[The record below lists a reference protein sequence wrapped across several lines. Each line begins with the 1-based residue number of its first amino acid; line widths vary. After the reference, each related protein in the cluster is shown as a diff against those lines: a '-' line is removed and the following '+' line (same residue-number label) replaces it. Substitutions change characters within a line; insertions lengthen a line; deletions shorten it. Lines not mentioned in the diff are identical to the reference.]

1 MEIQDLVRESKII
14 NLLYLEIC
22 SNPDSHLMILEN
34 ISAFSMGAWPCSWWS
49 CDPAPP
55 VPVPA
60 PLVKLEE
67 EGEEGDAPGLI

>member
-1 MEIQDLVRESKII
+1 
-14 NLLYLEIC
+14 
-22 SNPDSHLMILEN
+22 MILEN

>member
-1 MEIQDLVRESKII
+1 MKHTPAYGNSAI
-14 NLLYLEIC
+14 LEI
-22 SNPDSHLMILEN
+22 SLYFGSFANSHLMILEN

-55 VPVPA
+55 VAMPVP
-60 PLVKLEE
+60 LVELEEE

>member
-1 MEIQDLVRESKII
+1 
-14 NLLYLEIC
+14 
-22 SNPDSHLMILEN
+22 MILEN

-55 VPVPA
+55 VAVPVLLVPVP
-60 PLVKLEE
+60 LVEPEEEE